1 MPKFLQQRTAKK
13 AGFKNIFLNK
23 AKTAICIL
31 DKNDKVKCYPNN
43 SYNRS
48 VVYGATG
55 KTLF

>member
-1 MPKFLQQRTAKK
+1 MPRFMQVKTAKQ
-13 AGFKNIFLNK
+13 AGSKNIFLNK

-31 DKNDKVKCYPNN
+31 DKNDRVKCYPNN

-55 KTLF
+55 KTLY

>member
-1 MPKFLQQRTAKK
+1 MPRFMRVSTAKK
-13 AGFKNIFLNK
+13 VGIKNIFLNK